1 MQPRDLVAYVDVDDT
16 LVRQV
21 GTKRIP
27 MVAAVEHVHRLH
39 RAGAT
44 LYCWSAGGADYA
56 RTSARELG
64 LESLFTGFLPK
75 PHVMLDDQ
83 FPQQWPNCIVV
94 VPAGL
99 ASATVE
105 GHLAALAQRERG
117 ENATHD
123 TDRDPNRGGHRD
135 HP

>member
-1 MQPRDLVAYVDVDDT
+1 MTIGIIGLGAMGLGIAQVFAQAGHE
-16 LVRQV
+16 VRA
-21 GTKRIP
+21 TD
-27 MVAAVEHVHRLH
+27 AVE
-39 RAGAT
+39 G
-44 LYCWSAGGADYA
+44 A
-56 RTSARELG
+56 RTSARDLG

-83 FPQQWPNCIVV
+83 LPQQWPNCIVV

-117 ENATHD
+117 ENAPHD
-123 TDRDPNRGGHRD
+123 TDRDTNRGGHRD